1 MYIFQMSVTLNNNCF
16 LMNIITDLLYKVNFL
31 SFSTLEMLN
40 MHSIFLLAFQ
50 IHFNV
55 LVFQSTEYIVSCHWV
70 SSLIL
75 KNSLLKAF

>member
-40 MHSIFLLAFQ
+40 M
-50 IHFNV
+50 
-55 LVFQSTEYIVSCHWV
+55 QSNIRG
-70 SSLIL
+70 
-75 KNSLLKAF
+75 